1 MEPDSIF
8 VNVRLTNAAGGGS
21 YFLYT
26 LIIPMPTRVPG
37 SDAEEG
43 IVTIFDSIEVPK
55 SRQCEPL
62 KFRVH
67 FEPFV

>member
-55 SRQCEPL
+55 
-62 KFRVH
+62 
-67 FEPFV
+67 